1 MRLLRSALLLSVTAT
16 AAGLGAGSALAGGN
30 AGPPLYPTSVNV
42 QMVQTETMLGK
53 AADYVDAADSTN
65 AVKAVNAAKS
75 HMRKA
80 WLAAKY
86 LVDNAPPP
94 VAGDSAV
101 SPAKAKKKMQPATHR
116 KAENRAH
123 KSGGAVA
130 GASPFADSVMTAAG
144 VLNLQHDV
152 AAGMLGILE
161 NADAT
166 LLPVVSST
174 LFAALGDRD
183 TAIAYIHSIAPP
195 PVAGDGRVKA
205 RSSGGAIASTWDSVM
220 PGVVPYVEDE
230 LTAIDSLRARVKLSP
245 GRGRVLDAAELLDT
259 KTERTINKYW
269 PPVPPAG

>member
-1 MRLLRSALLLSVTAT
+1 
-16 AAGLGAGSALAGGN
+16 
-30 AGPPLYPTSVNV
+30 
-42 QMVQTETMLGK
+42 
-53 AADYVDAADSTN
+53 
-65 AVKAVNAAKS
+65 
-75 HMRKA
+75 MRKA

-101 SPAKAKKKMQPATHR
+101 RPAKAKKTKPTAKHKPKSQ
-116 KAENRAH
+116 AH

-130 GASPFADSVMTAAG
+130 GASPFADSFTTAAG

-152 AAGMLGILE
+152 AAGMLGLLE

-166 LLPVVSST
+166 LLPLVSST
-174 LFAALGDRD
+174 LFAALNDRD

-195 PVAGDGRVKA
+195 PVAGDGSVKG
-205 RSSGGAIASTWDSVM
+205 RSSGGAIAATWDSVM
-220 PGVVPYVEDE
+220 PGVVSYVDDE

-245 GRGRVLDAAELLDT
+245 GRGHVLDAAEVQDT
-259 KTERTINKYW
+259 KTERTINQYW

>member
-16 AAGLGAGSALAGGN
+16 AAGLGAGSAFAGGN

-42 QMVQTETMLGK
+42 QMVQTETMLGN

-65 AVKAVNAAKS
+65 AVKAVNAARS

-94 VAGDSAV
+94 VAGAAV
-101 SPAKAKKKMQPATHR
+101 SPMKAKKKMQPAAHR
-116 KAENRAH
+116 KAENPAH
-123 KSGGAVA
+123 KSGGAIP
-130 GASPFADSVMTAAG
+130 GASPFADSVTTAAG

-166 LLPVVSST
+166 LLPVVSLT
-174 LFAALGDRD
+174 LFAALDDRD

-195 PVAGDGRVKA
+195 PVAGDGRVTA
-205 RSSGGAIASTWDSVM
+205 RSSGGAIAATWDSVM
-220 PGVVPYVEDE
+220 PGVVPYVDDE

-245 GRGRVLDAAELLDT
+245 GRGRVLDAAELRDT